1 MLKVFFT
8 IFEPA
13 IKSVI
18 NIVMANGID
27 FAWLLTELGLNFV
40 EFQKTMLKPM
50 NDYFLFFITLKFKID
65 EMDAKM

>member
-1 MLKVFFT
+1 
-8 IFEPA
+8 
-13 IKSVI
+13 
-18 NIVMANGID
+18 MANGID